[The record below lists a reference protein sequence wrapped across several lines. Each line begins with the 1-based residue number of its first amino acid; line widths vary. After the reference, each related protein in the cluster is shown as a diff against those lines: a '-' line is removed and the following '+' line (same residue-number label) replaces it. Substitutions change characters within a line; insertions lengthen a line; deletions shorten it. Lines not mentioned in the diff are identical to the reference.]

1 MKRGAMKTICLLACI
16 VLALAAGAAHAFQA
30 NGLITPYQVV
40 NVGSPQIGVLAT
52 VNFDRGDS
60 VKKGEVVATL
70 HSSVEKAAMELKRA
84 QKEFAQRK
92 LERMNPLYRK
102 DVIAANDMDEAQT
115 ERALAEAD
123 YRYSA
128 EIVKRLEIRSTIDG
142 VVVERYMA
150 PGEYVE
156 NRPILK
162 LAQVDPLCVEV
173 ILPSEMYATVTVG
186 MKAEVFPEKPVGG
199 RHEAVVSIV
208 DRVIDA
214 ASGTFGV
221 RLTMPNPEHAVPAG
235 LKCMVEFPG
244 QAKAEAAF

>member
-1 MKRGAMKTICLLACI
+1 MKLSCLLAGMI
-16 VLALAAGAAHAFQA
+16 LALTSAAALAFQA
-30 NGLITPYQVV
+30 EGLITPFQVV
-40 NVGSPQIGVLAT
+40 HVGSPQVGVLAT

-60 VKKGEVVATL
+60 VREGQVVATL

-84 QKEFAQRK
+84 QKDFAQRK
-92 LERMNPLYRK
+92 LDRMNPLYRK

-162 LAQVDPLCVEV
+162 LAQIDPLCVEV
-173 ILPSEMYATVTVG
+173 ILPSEMYRLMAVG
-186 MKAEVFPEKPVGG
+186 MKAEVIPENPVGG
-199 RHEAVVSIV
+199 RHEAEVIIV

-221 RLTMPNPEHAVPAG
+221 RLSMPNPDGSLPAG
-235 LKCMVEFPG
+235 LKCTVTFPV
-244 QAKAEAAF
+244 QEKAEAAF